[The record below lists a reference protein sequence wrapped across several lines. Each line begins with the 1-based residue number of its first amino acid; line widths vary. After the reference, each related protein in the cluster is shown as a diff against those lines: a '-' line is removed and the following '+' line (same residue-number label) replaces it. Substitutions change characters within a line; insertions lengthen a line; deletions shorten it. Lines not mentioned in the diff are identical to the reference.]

1 MKIFVLQTL
10 INDSDKDGVQGCYS
24 TLDKVKEKIINLE
37 KKWLPTDMF
46 RSEQFEK
53 KITIPTK
60 EAKTTG
66 ELNDLYEDLFFIREW
81 EIDK

>member
-24 TLDKVKEKIINLE
+24 TLDKVKEKIISLE
-37 KKWLPTDMF
+37 KKWLPTEMF
-46 RSEQFEK
+46 EAKEFEE
-53 KITIPTK
+53 KITIPTR
-60 EAKTTG
+60 EAKTVG